1 VGRDILPTAKDFM
14 KRHEFISFIFLALIM
29 ILMVLLATSCSLV
42 NQKLDYNK
50 VYRRDIKLEVNG
62 ETFDGVAVP
71 SRSISYRIKMQAY
84 GKIDTLIV
92 KSCSRD
98 VQLSKPSSGVFSSK
112 KKYVY
117 VYEPL
122 QGLEDSAS
130 CALEIG
136 AYEEKKGRHGW
147 ANIYFQDKK
156 HSLFA
161 ELKCGGKHSFEVTK
175 SASVC
180 QGSVGSFQ
188 KISFQERVKVSPIRE
203 DCKIMQTKDELNYEY
218 IMPRGECV
226 FYFGSKSG
234 DFHTHTTFG
243 FEEILVRGN

>member
-1 VGRDILPTAKDFM
+1 MPSAKGFM
-14 KRHEFISFIFLALIM
+14 KRHEFISFLVLAFILVCLLFLTIG
-29 ILMVLLATSCSLV
+29 CSLV
-42 NQKLDYNK
+42 NQKLDYSK
-50 VYRRDIKLEVNG
+50 IYRRDIKLEINN
-62 ETFDGVAVP
+62 EKFDGVGVP
-71 SRSISYRIKMQAY
+71 TRALSYEIKIQAY
-84 GKIDTLIV
+84 GKIDTLII

-98 VQLSKPSSGVFSSK
+98 VQVSKPSSGVFSSK
-112 KKYVY
+112 KKYSY
-117 VYEPL
+117 LYTPL
-122 QGLEDSAS
+122 KGLEDSAS

-147 ANIYFQDKK
+147 ANIYFQDKE
-156 HSLFA
+156 HSLIA
-161 ELKCGGKHSFEVTK
+161 ELKCGGKHILDASK

-188 KISFQERVKVSPIRE
+188 KISFPERVKVSPIRE
-203 DCKIMQTKDELNYEY
+203 ECKIMKSNDEINYQY

-243 FEEILVRGN
+243 FEEILVRSN